1 MAIKKAAAPLPKSIS
16 QRNLADLDVLLR
28 AMRGRYASNDMDRVY
43 AIAFPFM
50 RHASYVNEHI
60 YLLPRVR
67 LPLYDANTPIP
78 VAWGHLISSIASTEL
93 SFCDIP
99 QSAAGSGQP
108 VLEATHTPT
117 IQLLR
122 LFPHP
127 SRDHW
132 FPSWAQIQQYPDVS
146 VRDVDSVRV
155 PEDTEYSLQI
165 QSGRIYRDCTLQLIQ
180 PSTPETKAIYLSTM
194 DGKDA
199 QLVATVQGI
208 EPHITSG
215 SRYVLVDINPD
226 NSLWPTFET
235 QLLLCENYDIG
246 HEHHPIW
253 QTSVILVCEEVDKL
267 PQLEAERAAERAT
280 ECSTSIM
287 RYRLRRVTT
296 LERDCTQS
304 VPGLWL
310 PFKPTLVHLRSVA
323 CSAKGGRDYIAPLV
337 DLINEDAEKYLDE
350 DEDEDLD
357 IAQAIDAAWDALTF
371 KVFCDPEAVAG
382 LLGQGEFHKDWRKW
396 LPGYEVYL
404 V

>member
-1 MAIKKAAAPLPKSIS
+1 MAIEKAAATFPKGIS
-16 QRNLADLDVLLR
+16 RRNLADLDVLLR
-28 AMRGRYASNDMDRVY
+28 TMRGRYASNDMDRVF

-50 RHASYVNEHI
+50 RHVSYVDENVF
-60 YLLPRVR
+60 LPAGVR
-67 LPLYDANTPIP
+67 LPFYDANTPIP
-78 VAWGHLISSIASTEL
+78 VAWKNLISSIASTEL
-93 SFCDIP
+93 SFYDMP

-146 VRDVDSVRV
+146 VRDVDSVLV
-155 PEDTEYSLQI
+155 PEGTEYSLQI

-226 NSLWPTFET
+226 ISLWPTFET
-235 QLLLCENYDIG
+235 QGLLCENDDIG
-246 HEHHPIW
+246 HEHYPIW

-267 PQLEAERAAERAT
+267 PQLEAERAAVRAT

-296 LERDCTQS
+296 LEWDCTQS

-310 PFKPTLVHLRSVA
+310 PFKPTLVHLGSVA
-323 CSAKGGRDYIAPLV
+323 CSAKGGRDYIDPLV
-337 DLINEDAEKYLDE
+337 ELINKDSEEYFEESED
-350 DEDEDLD
+350 
-357 IAQAIDAAWDALTF
+357 ISQAIHAMWDALTF
-371 KVFCDPEAVAG
+371 RTFCDPEAVAG
-382 LLGQGEFHKDWRKW
+382 LLGQEDWHKDWRKR